1 MSTTTEVAIPV
12 DQGRNII
19 AATLAVPDNAVGVI
33 AFAHGS
39 GSSRH
44 SPRNQM
50 VAEHLQQVG
59 FATVLLDLL
68 TADEDAADQRT
79 AEFRFDISLLASR
92 LGDGCD
98 WVGTQPQLANLRLGL
113 FGASTGAAAALVVAA
128 ERPSLVG
135 AVVSR
140 GGRPDMAGP
149 ALSGVRAPTLLI
161 VGGDDEV
168 VIGLNE
174 EAARSL
180 PNCRTAIVPGAT
192 HLFSEPGALAEVVRL
207 AEEWFAQHLS
217 TS

>member
-12 DQGRNII
+12 DQGRDMI
-19 AATLAVPDNAVGVI
+19 AATLAVPEHAVGVI
-33 AFAHGS
+33 VFAHGS

-79 AEFRFDISLLASR
+79 AEFRFDISLLARR

-128 ERPSLVG
+128 ERPSLAG

-149 ALSGVRAPTLLI
+149 ALAGVRAPTLLI

-180 PNCRTAIVPGAT
+180 PNSRTAIVPGAT

-207 AEEWFAQHLS
+207 AEEWFEEHLS